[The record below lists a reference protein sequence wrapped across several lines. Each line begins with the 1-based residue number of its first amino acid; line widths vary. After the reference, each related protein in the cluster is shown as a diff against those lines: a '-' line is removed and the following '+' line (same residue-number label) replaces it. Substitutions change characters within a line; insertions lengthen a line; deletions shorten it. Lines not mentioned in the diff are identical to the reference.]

1 MNAMTTMQSPLKE
14 VSMATLTIRKLDDSI
29 KRCLRIQAANHG
41 VSMEEEA
48 RRILRRAFGQGE
60 KTDRLGA
67 RIHGHFVRVG
77 GVDKEGIIPP
87 RSMPRAAP
95 FETGDK

>member
-1 MNAMTTMQSPLKE
+1 
-14 VSMATLTIRKLDDSI
+14 MATLTIRKLDDSI